1 MAASAVGLQ
10 THIWNNNAKSVML
23 LVGYPLLLV
32 LMLFAF
38 FALMAAFAGQGSY
51 APGYAAAQPSAIDA
65 GLTGV
70 RFYWHWA
77 VGLATAWFLIAWM
90 FHQSMIN
97 RSTGAHPATRAE
109 YPELYNLLENLC
121 ISRGLAMPKLY
132 IIDNPALNA
141 YASGLSEKSYAVTVT
156 TGLMQSLN
164 RAEIEAVLAHELT
177 HIINRD
183 VRLLIIGVIF
193 AGMISFFAEMAFRG
207 LIHGGMR
214 SRNGRSAGAVMLIA
228 VVILAVGYLFSLV
241 IRMAISRRREFL
253 ADAGAV
259 ELTRN
264 PDAMVSALRRIS
276 GNSKIEGTP
285 AEVQQMF
292 IENPPAF
299 TGLFSTH
306 PPIEARIDSLVRFA
320 GAQDLPLSH
329 MQEATPEAPIQHSHQ
344 ATRKGPWGALGR
356 RGPWGG

>member
-1 MAASAVGLQ
+1 MASAVGLQ

-23 LVGYPLLLV
+23 LVGYPLLLI

-38 FALMAAFAGQGSY
+38 FAFLGGVTGQPYDGTQISRMN
-51 APGYAAAQPSAIDA
+51 S
-65 GLTGV
+65 GLNGV
-70 RFYWHWA
+70 RLYWHWA

-97 RSTGAHPATRAE
+97 RSTGARPATRAE
-109 YPELYNLLENLC
+109 YPDLYNSLENLC
-121 ISRGLAMPKLY
+121 ISRGLTMPQLY

-141 YASGLSEKSYAVTVT
+141 YASGLSEKSYAITVT
-156 TGLMQSLN
+156 TGLMRSLN
-164 RAEIEAVLAHELT
+164 REEIEAVLGHELT
-177 HIINRD
+177 HIMNRD
-183 VRLLIIGVIF
+183 VRLLVIGVIF

-207 LIHGGMR
+207 MVHGAGR
-214 SRNGRSAGAVMLIA
+214 SRGRNAGGVMLVA
-228 VVILAVGYLFSLV
+228 VIVLAVGYLFSLV
-241 IRMAISRRREFL
+241 IRMAISRRREYL

-276 GNSKIEGTP
+276 GNSKIEGAP
-285 AEVQQMF
+285 AEIQQMF

-299 TGLFSTH
+299 AGLFSTH
-306 PPIEARIDSLVRFA
+306 PPIESRIDALVRYA
-320 GAQDLPLSH
+320 GAQDLPLS
-329 MQEATPEAPIQHSHQ
+329 APEAELPPQVQHQ
-344 ATRKGPWGALGR
+344 QKGPWGALRR